1 MTKILMI
8 EDDFMIAESS
18 MTLLKYQ
25 QYDVEWVNNG
35 IDGLKRLSQDKFN
48 IVLLDLGLP
57 MMDGMQVLKQ
67 IRQRSGLP
75 VLIISARDQLQN
87 RVDGLNQGAD
97 DYLIKPYEFDEL
109 VARIQALLRRS
120 GSLNSQIISQES
132 AILKNGEV
140 TLDVEQHI
148 ATLKGAT
155 VDLSNREWA
164 ILIPLMT
171 HPNKIF
177 SKSNLEDKLYAF
189 DSEINSNT
197 IEVYVHHI
205 RSKLG
210 KDIIRTIRG
219 LGYRLGQAQKAE
231 QYGNAIFIKKAFNP
245 LYLNFQYFIRLRIGV
260 FCL

>member
-25 QYDVEWVNNG
+25 QFDVQWVNNG
-35 IDGLKRLSQDKFN
+35 IDGLKKLAEEKFD

-57 MMDGMQVLKQ
+57 LMDGMQVLKK
-67 IRQRSGLP
+67 IRLQSATLP

-87 RVDGLNQGAD
+87 RVEGLYQGAD

-109 VARIQALLRRS
+109 VARIHALLRRS
-120 GSLNSQIISQES
+120 GSDVILQES
-132 AILKNGEV
+132 AKILHYADL

-148 ATLKGAT
+148 AQFKGQYL
-155 VDLSNREWA
+155 DLSNREWA
-164 ILIPLMT
+164 ILTPLVS

-177 SKSNLEDKLYAF
+177 SKANLEDKLYDL

-197 IEVYVHHI
+197 IEVYIHHL
-205 RSKLG
+205 RAKLG
-210 KDIIRTIRG
+210 KDFIRTIRG
-219 LGYRLGQAQKAE
+219 LGYRLGQQ
-231 QYGNAIFIKKAFNP
+231 
-245 LYLNFQYFIRLRIGV
+245 
-260 FCL
+260 

>member
-25 QYDVEWVNNG
+25 QFDVQWVNNG
-35 IDGLKRLSQDKFN
+35 IDGLKKLAEEKFD

-57 MMDGMQVLKQ
+57 LMDGMQVLKK
-67 IRQRSGLP
+67 IRLQSATLP

-87 RVDGLNQGAD
+87 RVEGLNQGAD

-109 VARIQALLRRS
+109 VARIHALLRRS
-120 GSLNSQIISQES
+120 GSDVILQES
-132 AILKNGEV
+132 AKILHYADL

-148 ATLKGAT
+148 AQFKGQYL
-155 VDLSNREWA
+155 DLSNREWA
-164 ILIPLMT
+164 ILTPLVS

-177 SKSNLEDKLYAF
+177 SKANLEDKLYDL

-197 IEVYVHHI
+197 IEVYIHHL
-205 RSKLG
+205 RAKLG
-210 KDIIRTIRG
+210 KDFIRTIRG
-219 LGYRLGQAQKAE
+219 LGYRLGQQ
-231 QYGNAIFIKKAFNP
+231 
-245 LYLNFQYFIRLRIGV
+245 
-260 FCL
+260 

>member
-25 QYDVEWVNNG
+25 QFDVQWVNNG
-35 IDGLKRLSQDKFN
+35 IDGLKKLAEEKFD

-57 MMDGMQVLKQ
+57 LLDGMQVLKK
-67 IRQRSGLP
+67 IRLQSATLP

-87 RVDGLNQGAD
+87 RVEGLNQGAD

-109 VARIQALLRRS
+109 VARIHALLRRS
-120 GSLNSQIISQES
+120 GSDVILQES
-132 AILKNGEV
+132 AKILHYADL

-148 ATLKGAT
+148 AQFKGQYL
-155 VDLSNREWA
+155 DLSNREWA
-164 ILIPLMT
+164 ILTPLVS

-177 SKSNLEDKLYAF
+177 SKANLEDKLYDL

-197 IEVYVHHI
+197 IEVYIHHL
-205 RSKLG
+205 RAKLG
-210 KDIIRTIRG
+210 KDFIRTIRG
-219 LGYRLGQAQKAE
+219 LGYRLGQQ
-231 QYGNAIFIKKAFNP
+231 
-245 LYLNFQYFIRLRIGV
+245 
-260 FCL
+260 

>member
-25 QYDVEWVNNG
+25 QFDVQWVNNG
-35 IDGLKRLSQDKFN
+35 IDGLKKLAEEKFD

-57 MMDGMQVLKQ
+57 LMDGMQVLKK
-67 IRQRSGLP
+67 IRLQSATLP

-87 RVDGLNQGAD
+87 RVEGLNQGAD

-109 VARIQALLRRS
+109 VARIHALLRRS
-120 GSLNSQIISQES
+120 GSDVILQES
-132 AILKNGEV
+132 AKILHYADL

-148 ATLKGAT
+148 AQFKGQCL
-155 VDLSNREWA
+155 DLSNREWA
-164 ILIPLMT
+164 ILTPLVS

-177 SKSNLEDKLYAF
+177 SKANLEDKLYDL

-197 IEVYVHHI
+197 IEVYIHHL
-205 RSKLG
+205 RAKLG
-210 KDIIRTIRG
+210 KDFIRTIRG
-219 LGYRLGQAQKAE
+219 LGYRLGQQ
-231 QYGNAIFIKKAFNP
+231 
-245 LYLNFQYFIRLRIGV
+245 
-260 FCL
+260 

>member
-18 MTLLKYQ
+18 KTLLKFHGYE
-25 QYDVEWVNNG
+25 VEWVNNG
-35 IDGLKRLSQDKFN
+35 LDGLKMLSQQSFDL
-48 IVLLDLGLP
+48 VLLDLGLP
-57 MMDGMQVLKQ
+57 MMDGLQVLKQ

-120 GSLNSQIISQES
+120 GNSQSQAMSQES
-132 AILKNGEV
+132 SILKNGEV

-148 ATLKGAT
+148 ATCKGVT
-155 VDLSNREWA
+155 VELSNREWA

-219 LGYRLGQAQKAE
+219 LGYRLGQTQKAE
-231 QYGNAIFIKKAFNP
+231 
-245 LYLNFQYFIRLRIGV
+245 
-260 FCL
+260 